1 MSRLRDN
8 PTDSPRDLPAFTRA
22 EFVCFLARPPIF
34 TSAGQLLFSLLVEP
48 DNVEDALPLR
58 WLTRD
63 PLPVRCS
70 LEADIGILDTMAD
83 YARDD

>member
-1 MSRLRDN
+1 VRL
-8 PTDSPRDLPAFTRA
+8 DSSPPNLPAFTKA
-22 EFVCFLARPPIF
+22 EFVCFLARPPTF

-48 DNVEDALPLR
+48 DNVEDALSLR

-70 LEADIGILDTMAD
+70 LEADISILDQMAD
-83 YARDD
+83 YARDE